1 MVDLPTTEIIEPFN
15 IIMGWRVIIVNTH
28 SKLSYQNN
36 HLIFKSSTKSE
47 MIHLSEIDLLICETT
62 DISIT
67 TMLLKKLADENIL
80 TIFCDE
86 KRLPSSQMLPYYGRH
101 DSSLQLTRQISW
113 LEDKKSD
120 VWTDIIAQKIIN
132 QANHLSQL
140 TFDDT
145 ASAIHVLLDA
155 LEPFDPSNREGHS
168 ARIYFNK
175 LFGNDFTR
183 DANNDINAGL
193 DYGYTLLMSVFAR
206 EIVKMG
212 CMTQLGLKH
221 SNQFN
226 DFNLASDIMEPFR
239 IIVDQIV
246 YGHRN
251 KKFGEIRRELFEMFA
266 TKYVYGRQEMF
277 LTNIASDYT
286 KRVIAMMNGESDK
299 IPVFRI

>member
-1 MVDLPTTEIIEPFN
+1 
-15 IIMGWRVIIVNTH
+15 MGWRVIIVNTH

-36 HLIFKSSTKSE
+36 HLIFKSSSKSE

-226 DFNLASDIMEPFR
+226 DFNFASDIMEPFR

-246 YGHRN
+246 YAHRH

-266 TKYVYGRQEMF
+266 IKYVYGRQEMF

>member
-1 MVDLPTTEIIEPFN
+1 
-15 IIMGWRVIIVNTH
+15 MGWRVIIVNTH

-251 KKFGEIRRELFEMFA
+251 KKFGEIRCELFEMFA

>member
-1 MVDLPTTEIIEPFN
+1 
-15 IIMGWRVIIVNTH
+15 MGWRVIIVNTH

-86 KRLPSSQMLPYYGRH
+86 KHLPSSQMLPYYGRH

-206 EIVKMG
+206 EIGKMG

>member
-1 MVDLPTTEIIEPFN
+1 
-15 IIMGWRVIIVNTH
+15 MGWRVIIVNTH

-36 HLIFKSSTKSE
+36 HLIFKSSSKSE

-80 TIFCDE
+80 TIFCDD
-86 KRLPSSQMLPYYGRH
+86 KRLPSSQILPYYGRH

-113 LEDKKSD
+113 QDDKKSD

-140 TFDDT
+140 TFDDS

-193 DYGYTLLMSVFAR
+193 DYGYTLLMSVFAS

-212 CMTQLGLKH
+212 CITQLGLKH

-226 DFNLASDIMEPFR
+226 DFNFASDIMEPFR

-246 YGHRN
+246 YAHRH

-266 TKYVYGRQEMF
+266 IKYVYGRQEMF

-286 KRVIAMMNGESDK
+286 KRVIAMMNGESEK

>member
-1 MVDLPTTEIIEPFN
+1 MKKEL
-15 IIMGWRVIIVNTH
+15 
-28 SKLSYQNN
+28 KN
-36 HLIFKSSTKSE
+36 HLIFKSSSKSE

-67 TMLLKKLADENIL
+67 TMLLKKLADENIF

-120 VWTDIIAQKIIN
+120 VWSDIIAQKIIN

-286 KRVIAMMNGESDK
+286 KRVIAMMNGDSDK

>member
-1 MVDLPTTEIIEPFN
+1 
-15 IIMGWRVIIVNTH
+15 
-28 SKLSYQNN
+28 
-36 HLIFKSSTKSE
+36 

-80 TIFCDE
+80 TIFCDD
-86 KRLPSSQMLPYYGRH
+86 KRLPSSQILPYYGRH

-113 LEDKKSD
+113 QDDKKSD

-140 TFDDT
+140 TFDDS

-193 DYGYTLLMSVFAR
+193 DYGYTLLMSVFAS

-212 CMTQLGLKH
+212 CITQLGLKH

-226 DFNLASDIMEPFR
+226 DFNFASDIMEPFR

-246 YGHRN
+246 YAHRH

-266 TKYVYGRQEMF
+266 IKYVYGRQEMF

-286 KRVIAMMNGESDK
+286 KRVIAMMNGESEK

>member
-1 MVDLPTTEIIEPFN
+1 
-15 IIMGWRVIIVNTH
+15 MGWRVIIVNTH

-36 HLIFKSSTKSE
+36 HLIFKSSSKSE

-140 TFDDT
+140 TFDDS

-246 YGHRN
+246 YGHRH

-266 TKYVYGRQEMF
+266 TKYVYGKQEMF

>member
-1 MVDLPTTEIIEPFN
+1 
-15 IIMGWRVIIVNTH
+15 MGWRVIIVNTH

-206 EIVKMG
+206 EIGKMG

>member
-1 MVDLPTTEIIEPFN
+1 
-15 IIMGWRVIIVNTH
+15 MGWRVIIVNTH

-36 HLIFKSSTKSE
+36 HLIFKSSSKSE

-246 YGHRN
+246 YAHRH

-266 TKYVYGRQEMF
+266 IKYVYGRQEMF

-286 KRVIAMMNGESDK
+286 KRVIAMMNDESEK
-299 IPVFRI
+299 VPVFRI

>member
-1 MVDLPTTEIIEPFN
+1 
-15 IIMGWRVIIVNTH
+15 MGWRVIIVNTH

-36 HLIFKSSTKSE
+36 HLIFKSSSKSE

-140 TFDDT
+140 TFDDSAT
-145 ASAIHVLLDA
+145 AIHVLLDA

-286 KRVIAMMNGESDK
+286 KRVIAMMNGDSDK

>member
-1 MVDLPTTEIIEPFN
+1 
-15 IIMGWRVIIVNTH
+15 MGWRVIIVNTH

-36 HLIFKSSTKSE
+36 HLIFKSSSKSE

-286 KRVIAMMNGESDK
+286 KRVIAMMNGDSDK

>member
-1 MVDLPTTEIIEPFN
+1 
-15 IIMGWRVIIVNTH
+15 MGWRVIIVNTH

-80 TIFCDE
+80 TIFCDD
-86 KRLPSSQMLPYYGRH
+86 KRLPSSQILPYYGRH

-113 LEDKKSD
+113 QDDKKSD

-140 TFDDT
+140 TFDDSAT
-145 ASAIHVLLDA
+145 AIHVLLDA

-183 DANNDINAGL
+183 DDNNDINAGL

-226 DFNLASDIMEPFR
+226 DFNFASDIMEPFR

-246 YGHRN
+246 YAHRH

-266 TKYVYGRQEMF
+266 TKYVYGNQEMF

-286 KRVIAMMNGESDK
+286 KRVIAMMNGESEK

>member
-1 MVDLPTTEIIEPFN
+1 
-15 IIMGWRVIIVNTH
+15 MGWRVIIVNTH

-113 LEDKKSD
+113 QDDKKSD

-132 QANHLSQL
+132 QANHLTQL
-140 TFDDT
+140 TFDDS
-145 ASAIHVLLDA
+145 AAAIHVLLDA

-183 DANNDINAGL
+183 DDNNDINAGL
-193 DYGYTLLMSVFAR
+193 DYGYTLLMSVFSR

-239 IIVDQIV
+239 IIVDQVV
-246 YGHRN
+246 YAHRY

-266 TKYVYGRQEMF
+266 TKYVYGSQEMF

-286 KRVIAMMNGESDK
+286 KRVIAMMNGESEK
-299 IPVFRI
+299 IPEFRI

>member
-1 MVDLPTTEIIEPFN
+1 
-15 IIMGWRVIIVNTH
+15 MGWRVIIVNTH

-36 HLIFKSSTKSE
+36 HLIFKSSSKSE

-140 TFDDT
+140 TFDDS

-286 KRVIAMMNGESDK
+286 KRVIAMMNGDSDK

>member
-1 MVDLPTTEIIEPFN
+1 
-15 IIMGWRVIIVNTH
+15 MGWRVIIVNTH

>member
-1 MVDLPTTEIIEPFN
+1 
-15 IIMGWRVIIVNTH
+15 MGWRVIIVNTH

-113 LEDKKSD
+113 QDDKKSD

-132 QANHLSQL
+132 QANHLTQL
-140 TFDDT
+140 TFDDS
-145 ASAIHVLLDA
+145 AAAIHVLLDA

-175 LFGNDFTR
+175 LFGNGFTR
-183 DANNDINAGL
+183 DDNNDINAGL

-246 YGHRN
+246 YAHRH

-286 KRVIAMMNGESDK
+286 KRVIAMMNGESEK

>member
-1 MVDLPTTEIIEPFN
+1 
-15 IIMGWRVIIVNTH
+15 MGWRVIIVNTH

-212 CMTQLGLKH
+212 CITQLGLKH

-226 DFNLASDIMEPFR
+226 DFNFASDIMEPFR

-246 YGHRN
+246 YAHRH

-266 TKYVYGRQEMF
+266 IKYVYGRQEMF

-286 KRVIAMMNGESDK
+286 KRVIAMMNGESEK

>member
-1 MVDLPTTEIIEPFN
+1 MV
-15 IIMGWRVIIVNTH
+15 VI
-28 SKLSYQNN
+28 
-36 HLIFKSSTKSE
+36 
-47 MIHLSEIDLLICETT
+47 
-62 DISIT
+62 
-67 TMLLKKLADENIL
+67 
-80 TIFCDE
+80 
-86 KRLPSSQMLPYYGRH
+86 RG
-101 DSSLQLTRQISW
+101 
-113 LEDKKSD
+113 
-120 VWTDIIAQKIIN
+120 
-132 QANHLSQL
+132 
-140 TFDDT
+140 
-145 ASAIHVLLDA
+145 A
-155 LEPFDPSNREGHS
+155 L
-168 ARIYFNK
+168 
-175 LFGNDFTR
+175 
-183 DANNDINAGL
+183 NAGL

-286 KRVIAMMNGESDK
+286 KRVIAMMNGDSDK

>member
-1 MVDLPTTEIIEPFN
+1 
-15 IIMGWRVIIVNTH
+15 MGWRVIIVNTH

-113 LEDKKSD
+113 QDDKKSD

-140 TFDDT
+140 TFDDSAT
-145 ASAIHVLLDA
+145 AIHVLLDA

-183 DANNDINAGL
+183 DDNNDINAGL

-226 DFNLASDIMEPFR
+226 DFNFASDIMEPFR

-246 YGHRN
+246 YAHRH

-266 TKYVYGRQEMF
+266 TKYVYGNQEMF

-286 KRVIAMMNGESDK
+286 KRVIAMMNGESEK

>member
-1 MVDLPTTEIIEPFN
+1 
-15 IIMGWRVIIVNTH
+15 MGWRVIIVNTH

-86 KRLPSSQMLPYYGRH
+86 KRLPSSQILPYYGRH

-113 LEDKKSD
+113 KDDKKSE

-132 QANHLSQL
+132 QANHLTQL
-140 TFDDT
+140 TFDDS
-145 ASAIHVLLDA
+145 AAAIHVLLDA
-155 LEPFDPSNREGHS
+155 LQPFDPSNREGHS

-183 DANNDINAGL
+183 DDNNDINAGL

-246 YGHRN
+246 YAHRH

-266 TKYVYGRQEMF
+266 IKYVYGRQEMF

-286 KRVIAMMNGESDK
+286 KRVIAMMNDESEK
-299 IPVFRI
+299 VPVFRI

>member
-1 MVDLPTTEIIEPFN
+1 
-15 IIMGWRVIIVNTH
+15 MGWRVIIVNTH

-36 HLIFKSSTKSE
+36 QLIFKSSTKSE

>member
-1 MVDLPTTEIIEPFN
+1 
-15 IIMGWRVIIVNTH
+15 MGWRVVIVNTH
-28 SKLSYQNN
+28 SKLAYQNN
-36 HLIFKSSTKSE
+36 HLVFKSSTKSE

-86 KRLPSSQMLPYYGRH
+86 KRLPSSQMLPFYGRH
-101 DSSLQLTRQISW
+101 DSSLQLARQIAW
-113 LEDKKSD
+113 QEDKKSD
-120 VWTDIIAQKIIN
+120 IWTDIIAQKIIN
-132 QANHLSQL
+132 QANHLSHL
-140 TFDDT
+140 TFDD
-145 ASAIHVLLDA
+145 SAIAIHMLLDS
-155 LEPFDPSNREGHS
+155 LEPFDPSNREGHA
-168 ARIYFNK
+168 ARTYFNK

-183 DANNDINAGL
+183 DDNSDINAGL

-221 SNQFN
+221 TNQFN

-239 IIVDQIV
+239 ILVDQIV
-246 YGHRN
+246 YTYRHQ
-251 KKFGEIRRELFEMFA
+251 KFGEIKRELFELFA
-266 TKYVYGRQEMF
+266 TKYVYGNQEMF

-286 KRVIAMMNGESDK
+286 KRVISAMNGETHN

>member
-1 MVDLPTTEIIEPFN
+1 MACY
-15 IIMGWRVIIVNTH
+15 IVNTH

>member
-1 MVDLPTTEIIEPFN
+1 
-15 IIMGWRVIIVNTH
+15 MGWRVIIVNTH

-113 LEDKKSD
+113 QDDKKSD

-140 TFDDT
+140 TFDDSAT
-145 ASAIHVLLDA
+145 AIHVLLDA

-183 DANNDINAGL
+183 DDNNDINAGL

-226 DFNLASDIMEPFR
+226 DFNFASDIMEPFR

-246 YGHRN
+246 YAHRH

-266 TKYVYGRQEMF
+266 TKYVYDNQEMF

>member
-1 MVDLPTTEIIEPFN
+1 
-15 IIMGWRVIIVNTH
+15 MGWRVIIVNTH
-28 SKLSYQNN
+28 SKLSYQYN
-36 HLIFKSSTKSE
+36 HLIFKSSSKSE

-80 TIFCDE
+80 TIFCDD
-86 KRLPSSQMLPYYGRH
+86 KRLPSSQILPYYGRH

-113 LEDKKSD
+113 QDDKKSD

-140 TFDDT
+140 TFDDS

-212 CMTQLGLKH
+212 CITQLGLKH

-226 DFNLASDIMEPFR
+226 DFNFASDIMEPFR

-246 YGHRN
+246 YAHRH

-266 TKYVYGRQEMF
+266 IKYVYGRQEMF

>member
-1 MVDLPTTEIIEPFN
+1 
-15 IIMGWRVIIVNTH
+15 
-28 SKLSYQNN
+28 
-36 HLIFKSSTKSE
+36 
-47 MIHLSEIDLLICETT
+47 
-62 DISIT
+62 
-67 TMLLKKLADENIL
+67 
-80 TIFCDE
+80 
-86 KRLPSSQMLPYYGRH
+86 
-101 DSSLQLTRQISW
+101 
-113 LEDKKSD
+113 
-120 VWTDIIAQKIIN
+120 
-132 QANHLSQL
+132 
-140 TFDDT
+140 
-145 ASAIHVLLDA
+145 
-155 LEPFDPSNREGHS
+155 
-168 ARIYFNK
+168 
-175 LFGNDFTR
+175 
-183 DANNDINAGL
+183 
-193 DYGYTLLMSVFAR
+193 MSVFAR

>member
-1 MVDLPTTEIIEPFN
+1 
-15 IIMGWRVIIVNTH
+15 MGWRVIIVNTH

-36 HLIFKSSTKSE
+36 HLIFKSSSKSE

-80 TIFCDE
+80 TIFCDD
-86 KRLPSSQMLPYYGRH
+86 KRLPSSQILPYYGRH

-113 LEDKKSD
+113 QDDKKSD

-212 CMTQLGLKH
+212 CITQLGLKH

-226 DFNLASDIMEPFR
+226 DFNFASDSMEPFR

-246 YGHRN
+246 YAHRH

-266 TKYVYGRQEMF
+266 IKYVYGRQEMF

-286 KRVIAMMNGESDK
+286 KRVIAMMNGESEK

>member
-1 MVDLPTTEIIEPFN
+1 
-15 IIMGWRVIIVNTH
+15 MGWRVIIVNTH

-36 HLIFKSSTKSE
+36 HLIFKSSSKSE

-299 IPVFRI
+299 IPVFGI

>member
-1 MVDLPTTEIIEPFN
+1 
-15 IIMGWRVIIVNTH
+15 MGWRVIIVNTH

-113 LEDKKSD
+113 QDDKKSD

-132 QANHLSQL
+132 QANHLTQL
-140 TFDDT
+140 TFDDS
-145 ASAIHVLLDA
+145 AAAIHVLLDA

-183 DANNDINAGL
+183 DDNNDINAGL

-239 IIVDQIV
+239 IIVDQVV
-246 YGHRN
+246 YAHRY

-266 TKYVYGRQEMF
+266 TKYVYGSQEMF

-286 KRVIAMMNGESDK
+286 KRVIAMMNGESEK
-299 IPVFRI
+299 IPEFRI

>member
-1 MVDLPTTEIIEPFN
+1 
-15 IIMGWRVIIVNTH
+15 MGWRVIIVNTH

-36 HLIFKSSTKSE
+36 HLIFKSSSKSE

-140 TFDDT
+140 TFDDS

-212 CMTQLGLKH
+212 CITQLGLKH

-226 DFNLASDIMEPFR
+226 DFNFASDIMEPFR

-246 YGHRN
+246 YAHRH

-266 TKYVYGRQEMF
+266 IKYVYGRQEMF

-286 KRVIAMMNGESDK
+286 KRVIAMMNGESEK

>member
-1 MVDLPTTEIIEPFN
+1 
-15 IIMGWRVIIVNTH
+15 MGWRVIIVNTH

-286 KRVIAMMNGESDK
+286 KRVIAMMNGDSDK

>member
-1 MVDLPTTEIIEPFN
+1 
-15 IIMGWRVIIVNTH
+15 MGWRVIIVNTH

-36 HLIFKSSTKSE
+36 HLIFKSSSKSE

-212 CMTQLGLKH
+212 CMMQLGLKH

-286 KRVIAMMNGESDK
+286 KRVIAMMNGDSDK

>member
-1 MVDLPTTEIIEPFN
+1 
-15 IIMGWRVIIVNTH
+15 MGWRVIIVNTH

-113 LEDKKSD
+113 QDGKKSE

-132 QANHLSQL
+132 QANHLTQL
-140 TFDDT
+140 TFDDS
-145 ASAIHVLLDA
+145 AAAIHVLLDA
-155 LEPFDPSNREGHS
+155 LQPFDPSNREGHS

-183 DANNDINAGL
+183 DDNNDINAGL

-246 YGHRN
+246 YANRH

-266 TKYVYGRQEMF
+266 IKYVYGRQEMF

-286 KRVIAMMNGESDK
+286 KRVITMMNGESEK

>member
-1 MVDLPTTEIIEPFN
+1 
-15 IIMGWRVIIVNTH
+15 MGWRVIIVNTH

-36 HLIFKSSTKSE
+36 HLIFKSSSKSE

-80 TIFCDE
+80 TIFCDD
-86 KRLPSSQMLPYYGRH
+86 KRLPSSQILPYYGRH

-113 LEDKKSD
+113 QDDKKSD

-140 TFDDT
+140 TFDDS

-212 CMTQLGLKH
+212 CITQLGLKH

-226 DFNLASDIMEPFR
+226 DFNFASDIMEPFR

-246 YGHRN
+246 YAHRH

-266 TKYVYGRQEMF
+266 IKYVYGRQEMF

-286 KRVIAMMNGESDK
+286 KRVIAMMNGESEK

>member
-1 MVDLPTTEIIEPFN
+1 
-15 IIMGWRVIIVNTH
+15 MGWRVIIVNTH

-36 HLIFKSSTKSE
+36 HLIFKSSSKSE

-80 TIFCDE
+80 TIFCDD
-86 KRLPSSQMLPYYGRH
+86 KRLPSSQILPYYGRH

-113 LEDKKSD
+113 QDDKKSD
-120 VWTDIIAQKIIN
+120 VWIDIIAQKIIN